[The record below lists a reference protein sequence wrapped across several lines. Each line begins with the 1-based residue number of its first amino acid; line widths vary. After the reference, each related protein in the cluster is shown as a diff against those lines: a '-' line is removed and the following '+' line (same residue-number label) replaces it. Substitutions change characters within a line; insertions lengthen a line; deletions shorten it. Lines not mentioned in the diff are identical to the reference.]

1 MKRIF
6 VCLCIFGLL
15 TLQTKAEEV
24 DYFQQEEVEEG
35 YIEEYS
41 VNGTECDTNVLENDY
56 LVEDEQGANDLSNNI
71 IVESNEELDMQN
83 YLISDEIDYE
93 INAYSSTAELQA
105 TSSYKDD
112 YENNDTFE
120 NAYNY
125 SWTKPVSTVLRS
137 RGQLYSLG
145 MRTGGLYSS
154 EDEDWFKADYR
165 SGETVFVDLRN
176 IGHKNINIAL
186 FDQEKNILWDSNNDL
201 KFEGRPEK
209 YFDFHVRKTGT
220 YYIKIYTLG
229 DLPEPN
235 YYFYFGL
242 KNNQKFEYRVQ
253 MQGSQIS
260 QDKTFS
266 TRETDFTAIF
276 PKSAKA
282 ASMFLSPKIGNIQL
296 TEMTIRINRIPYTTK
311 DMDGR
316 LMGISGAN
324 LYGNCT
330 VEGRLPVG
338 NTGIAYYAPVCSG
351 FFTCS
356 MEPYPGNEL

>member
-24 DYFQQEEVEEG
+24 DFVQQEEVEEG
-35 YIEEYS
+35 DIEEYS

-56 LVEDEQGANDLSNNI
+56 LVEDEQCANDLSNNI
-71 IVESNEELDMQN
+71 IVESNEELNMQN

-176 IGHKNINIAL
+176 IGKKNINIAL
-186 FDQEKNILWDSNNDL
+186 YDQNKRELWNSVNDSR
-201 KFEGRPEK
+201 FEGRPEK
-209 YFDFHVRKTGT
+209 YYDFYVYKTGT

-242 KNNQKFEYRVQ
+242 KDNQKFEYRIQ

-260 QDKTFS
+260 QSNTFS
-266 TRETDFTAIF
+266 KRETDFKAIF
-276 PKSAKA
+276 PDSAKA
-282 ASMFLSPKIGNIQL
+282 LDMTLTPRIGKLQL
-296 TEMTIRINRIPYTTK
+296 TEMTIKINSSSYTTK

-316 LMGISGAN
+316 LMNIRGAN
-324 LYGNCT
+324 LYGVCT
-330 VEGRLPVG
+330 VDGKLPVG
-338 NTGIAYYAPVCSG
+338 NTGIAYYSPVCSG
-351 FFTCS
+351 YFTCS
-356 MEPYPGNEL
+356 MDPYPGNKL